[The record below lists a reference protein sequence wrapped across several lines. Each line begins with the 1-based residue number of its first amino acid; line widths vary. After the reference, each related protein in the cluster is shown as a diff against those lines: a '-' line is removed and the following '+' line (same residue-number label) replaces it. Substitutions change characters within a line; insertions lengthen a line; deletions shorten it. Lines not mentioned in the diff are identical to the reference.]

1 MPRYALYHFN
11 SMIDFTDTKPRL
23 REIYHWHVVNHTSE
37 WAISSCGLTLELK
50 FDELLAELCL
60 LSTKCV
66 LGKESRAVLTLSGDQ
81 ERKLQEY
88 RKQITYRIATWK
100 RG

>member
-66 LGKESRAVLTLSGDQ
+66 LGKESKLSSSHSVRWP
-81 ERKLQEY
+81 RK
-88 RKQITYRIATWK
+88 KASRIP
-100 RG
+100 